1 MKVIDKNGPEWLNI
15 KAQVSRQIEELRQD
29 MEAPCLPQAETEHL
43 RGKIAGLRWVLGD
56 GEGEMPAVNSVNE
69 YSLLK

>member
-1 MKVIDKNGPEWLNI
+1 MKVIDKRGPEWLNI
-15 KAQVSRQIEELRQD
+15 KAQITRQIEELQQEL
-29 MEAPCLPQAETEHL
+29 EASCLPQPETEHL

-56 GEGEMPAVNSVNE
+56 GEGKMPTVNSVNE